1 MSSVIKEA
9 RQMSVC
15 NPHLLAGRSRDPAY
29 IFYHACKNQV
39 LMFFWLLY
47 VYKTYLK
54 MWNEQPDSYLSTVQN
69 PTVFSVV
76 LFSQMKTWNLL
87 LKVGMSQYWEVTRGV
102 PFKNIFLRLH
112 IVVMDGTISLIF
124 HDTVWSFP
132 MSSIG
137 IWKLSLTLEVVQSN
151 ASIYSFDGSIWRT
164 WKATF
169 N

>member
-54 MWNEQPDSYLSTVQN
+54 MLNEQPDSYLSTVQN

-102 PFKNIFLRLH
+102 PFKNIFSSSSH
-112 IVVMDGTISLIF
+112 SSNGWHHFIDISWHGLILSYVF
-124 HDTVWSFP
+124 YWYLKTEFNFGSCTEQCLYIF
-132 MSSIG
+132 
-137 IWKLSLTLEVVQSN
+137 IW
-151 ASIYSFDGSIWRT
+151 W
-164 WKATF
+164 F
-169 N
+169 NLKNVESYI